1 MRRAQEG
8 GTIPSVWETLSE
20 PWRACVDLAWEAY
33 RADSLPIGAVVA
45 DAEGCVLAGGRNRI
59 HERSGTADAVFGHKL
74 AHAELNAL
82 LSLDHDA
89 NDPHSCVLYSTTEPC
104 PLCAGAIGMTDVSEL
119 RYASREPWA
128 GSAAMFETVPYL
140 RRKNVRV
147 LVPEY
152 GRLETVLVALQV
164 ERFLRLEPKILEPFL
179 RIYGEVMPE
188 ATRAGKKVYRSGL
201 LRAMSKDGAPAP
213 AVMQALDEEIYSV
226 T

>member
-1 MRRAQEG
+1 M
-8 GTIPSVWETLSE
+8 WEKLSE

-45 DAEGCVLAGGRNRI
+45 NAERRVLAVGRNRI
-59 HERSGTADAVFGHKL
+59 HERLGPVGVVFGHNL

-89 NDPHSCVLYSTTEPC
+89 NDPRACILYTTTEPC
-104 PLCAGAIGMTDVSEL
+104 PLCAGATRMADVGEL

-140 RRKNVRV
+140 RTKNVRV
-147 LVPEY
+147 LGPED
-152 GRLETVLVALQV
+152 GQLEKVLVALQV
-164 ERFLRLEPKILEPFL
+164 ERFLRLKPEILEGFVRL
-179 RIYGEVMPE
+179 YEEVMPE
-188 ATRAGKKVYRSGL
+188 ATRAGKRVYHSGL
-201 LRAMSKDGAPAP
+201 LRVMSEDGAPSQ
-213 AVMQALDEEIYSV
+213 AVVRALDEEISSV